1 MNLADLLSDF
11 VTRLQN
17 GDNGAIGIAVALL
30 VVILTILVL
39 LLKGKGNKR
48 QGVLLLGVCDTGKT
62 LMFHK
67 LVFKSDKPLHTVTSI
82 SPNSGDYTVPKKNKS
97 LKIYDLP
104 GHERL
109 RHQVLDQFRGLARGI
124 VYVIDSTS
132 LQKDIKEVAE
142 FLYTVLSDPVVLANA
157 PPVLIACNKQDQH
170 LVKGAGFIEKQLQKE
185 MNTLRVT
192 RSAALQQLDGTAGN
206 NNSYLG
212 KRSKDFE
219 FSDLKPMKVQFVECS
234 AVDTS
239 DKDQP
244 GLMEVEN
251 WLSTLV

>member
-1 MNLADLLSDF
+1 MDLAAVMNSFLEG
-11 VTRLQN
+11 LQK
-17 GDNGAIGIAVALL
+17 GDGGAIGIAVAIV
-30 VVILTILVL
+30 VVILSILLFL
-39 LLKGKGNKR
+39 LRGKGNKR
-48 QGVLLLGVCDTGKT
+48 QGILLLGMCDTGKT

-82 SPNSGDYTVPKKNKS
+82 SPNNGDFTVPGKNKS

-109 RHQVLDQFRGLARGI
+109 RLQVLEQFKGLARGI
-124 VYVIDSTS
+124 VYVIDSAS
-132 LQKDIKEVAE
+132 VQKDIKEVAE
-142 FLYTVLSDPVVLANA
+142 FLYTILSDPVILANA
-157 PPVLIACNKQDQH
+157 PPILIACNKQDQH
-170 LVKGAGFIEKQLQKE
+170 LVKGATFIEKQLQKE

-192 RSAALQQLDGTAGN
+192 RSAALQQLDGTTGN

-212 KRSKDFE
+212 KRNKDFE

-234 AVDTS
+234 ALDTS

-244 GLMEVEN
+244 GLMEVEK
-251 WLSTLV
+251 WLMTVA